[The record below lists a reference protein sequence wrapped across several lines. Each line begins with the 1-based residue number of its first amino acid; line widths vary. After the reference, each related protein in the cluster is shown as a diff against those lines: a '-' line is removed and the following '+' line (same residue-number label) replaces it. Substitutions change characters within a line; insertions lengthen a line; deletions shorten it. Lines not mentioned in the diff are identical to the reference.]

1 MKLIVGLG
9 NPGKKYEGTRHNV
22 GFEAVDF
29 LRTSFNFDEFKRV
42 DKHKCDM
49 TEGVIGE
56 EKVILIKPQTYMNL
70 SGQSVR
76 SVAQFYKI
84 PMDEVIVIYDDVDL
98 PSGNL
103 RVRPNGSA
111 GGHKGIKSL
120 IQELG
125 TEEFIRVRLGI
136 APIEVFRGNLEDYVL
151 GKLKEEESILL
162 EGNIKKLPE
171 LLELLFSK
179 GVEEVMQHYN

>member
-9 NPGKKYEGTRHNV
+9 NPGKKYEGTRHNA
-22 GFEAVDF
+22 GFVAVDF
-29 LRTSFNFDEFKRV
+29 LNDHYKLDGFRKA

-49 TEGVIGE
+49 AEGIIGE

-76 SVAQFYKI
+76 SVVQFYKI
-84 PMDEVIVIYDDVDL
+84 PMEDVIVIYDDVDL

-103 RVRPNGSA
+103 RVRSNGSA
-111 GGHKGIKSL
+111 GGHNGMKSL
-120 IQELG
+120 MQELG
-125 TEEFIRVRLGI
+125 TEDFIRIRLGI
-136 APIEVFRGNLEDYVL
+136 APLEEFKGALEDYVL
-151 GKLKEEESILL
+151 GKLSDEEQILL

-171 LLELLFSK
+171 LLELLFDK
-179 GVEEVMQHYN
+179 GTEEVMQHYN